1 MKEGVI
7 LFDIDRTVLD
17 TETSGKKYKQKLA
30 ECCRVGKKDIEEQVQ
45 KYRLSLRSST
55 DFDPN
60 ELLKEIGERYQ
71 VSRDNL
77 EQVLFNRDNFVLFAE
92 SDSVLKAVS
101 ERFILGTF
109 SEGAEAWQKKKLE
122 LTGINEFFDTEYM
135 IIKRRKMNPESIKEI
150 PFGAMV
156 VDDKKTVIG
165 TLKQLRPDL
174 KLVWINRDSSDRIDG
189 VRNIKSLTELVE

>member
-1 MKEGVI
+1 
-7 LFDIDRTVLD
+7 
-17 TETSGKKYKQKLA
+17 
-30 ECCRVGKKDIEEQVQ
+30 
-45 KYRLSLRSST
+45 
-55 DFDPN
+55 
-60 ELLKEIGERYQ
+60 
-71 VSRDNL
+71 
-77 EQVLFNRDNFVLFAE
+77 
-92 SDSVLKAVS
+92 
-101 ERFILGTF
+101 LGTF